1 MDFRHRVVIASSL
14 EDISKLVEKEIKDFS
29 QTIDDDDLIFNFRLI
44 LNELLINAGK
54 HGNKWNQDKMISYT
68 AESSGGCL
76 RITVEDEGE
85 GMSSIPTYDPK
96 SIESSGRGLKIVKE
110 LCDNLI
116 VSANKVTIEI
126 YPYDKN

>member
-14 EDISKLVEKEIKDFS
+14 EDISKLVEKELRSFS
-29 QTIDDDDLIFNFRLI
+29 QTVDNDELIFDFRLI

-54 HGNKWNQDKMISYT
+54 HGNKWNADKMIFYT
-68 AESSGGCL
+68 AEASGECL

-85 GMSSIPTYDPK
+85 GMSSLPAYDPK
-96 SIESSGRGLKIVKE
+96 SLESRGRGLKIVKE
-110 LCDNLI
+110 LCDNLV

-126 YPYDKN
+126 YPYDKI